1 MGNPLTTIG
10 FDADDT
16 LWHNERFF
24 ALTQVKF
31 AELLADYTD
40 RDSLMDRLRDM
51 LAHPVELLPDVRE
64 TLETLQDDYRLVLV
78 TKGDLL
84 DQERKLAESGLR
96 DMFTAIEIVSDKT
109 PQTYQRIFDTHGDGP
124 ARGMMIGNSMKS
136 DVVPMIHAGGHG
148 VYIPHG
154 VTWALEHAPAPSD
167 SPRFHQITR
176 LSEVA
181 ELLP

>member
-1 MGNPLTTIG
+1 MIETAIEVTEGRVP
-10 FDADDT
+10 AD
-16 LWHNERFF
+16 
-24 ALTQVKF
+24 VIS
-31 AELLADYTD
+31 ELLAAG
-40 RDSLMDRLRDM
+40 RDM

>member
-1 MGNPLTTIG
+1 M
-10 FDADDT
+10 
-16 LWHNERFF
+16 
-24 ALTQVKF
+24 
-31 AELLADYTD
+31 
-40 RDSLMDRLRDM
+40 
-51 LAHPVELLPDVRE
+51 
-64 TLETLQDDYRLVLV
+64 QDDYRLVLV

-181 ELLP
+181 GTAALIAAVFSPYLRCVVAQLSPHSRHNRPYSGGVLGTR